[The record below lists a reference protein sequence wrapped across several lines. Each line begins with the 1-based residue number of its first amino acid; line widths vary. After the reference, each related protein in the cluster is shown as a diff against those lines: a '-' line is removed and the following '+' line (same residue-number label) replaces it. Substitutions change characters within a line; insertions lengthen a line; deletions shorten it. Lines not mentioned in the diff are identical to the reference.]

1 MRRTLLTVLAV
12 ATMAL
17 MLGASLPAG
26 LAQNTF
32 SVSSSIQDPPT
43 TPQWLGLTSVRV
55 KPEMLTEF
63 QNFTRNQ
70 TNPALRKAGVEWR
83 EVWQNT
89 AAAGDAFEFVIV
101 SQMGKFAEFDEPNPI
116 EKALGPQGSAAWFA
130 KAGSL
135 VSSVQR
141 YLIRTRPDLG
151 NLAQMTSPPKLAVLT
166 TYSITPGR
174 NLEFENYLKNDL
186 APVMKQGKANFL
198 VSQVVFGGDA
208 NEYVTLLLRD
218 NFAEL
223 DKGPLPVQVLGMEG
237 AMKLFQKLPVGSV
250 KHMERSIVRYVPD
263 LSIFPSPK

>member
-1 MRRTLLTVLAV
+1 MMKRTILTALAV
-12 ATMAL
+12 AAL
-17 MLGASLPAG
+17 MLGATLPLS
-26 LAQNTF
+26 LAQNPL
-32 SVSSSIQDPPT
+32 SISSSIQDPPT
-43 TPQWLGLTSVRV
+43 TPQWLALTVVKV
-55 KPEMLTEF
+55 KPEMLAEF

-70 TNPALRKAGVEWR
+70 TNPALRKAGVQWR

-89 AAAGDAFEFVIV
+89 TAAGDAFEFVIV
-101 SQMGKFAEFDEPNPI
+101 SQMEKFAEFDEPSPI
-116 EKALGPQGSAAWFA
+116 EKALGPQGSATWFA

-151 NLAQMTSPPKLAVLT
+151 NFAQMTGPPKLAVVT
-166 TYSITPGR
+166 SYSIAPGH

-186 APVMKQGKANFL
+186 APVMKQGKVNFL
-198 VSQVVFGGDA
+198 VSQIVFGGDA

-223 DKGPLPVQVLGMEG
+223 DKGPVPVQVLGMEG
-237 AMKLFQKLPVGSV
+237 ATKLFQKLPAGSV
-250 KHMERSIVRYVPD
+250 KYMERSIVRYMPD